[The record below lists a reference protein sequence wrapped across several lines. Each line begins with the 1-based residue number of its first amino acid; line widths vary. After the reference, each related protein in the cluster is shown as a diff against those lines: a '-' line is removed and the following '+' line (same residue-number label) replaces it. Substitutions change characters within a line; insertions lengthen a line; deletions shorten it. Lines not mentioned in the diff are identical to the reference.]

1 MTKFRKLMT
10 TAALGAVLIASTSVR
25 AEDAH
30 HPPGG
35 SSPSPQSDAPTPAPQ
50 PPAAAP
56 SPESPQGM
64 MGPGMMGPG
73 MMGPGM
79 MGGANP
85 MGMMGQMMAPARIE
99 GRIAFLR
106 TELGITAAQQALWD
120 AFADALRANA
130 RGMAG
135 MMSAMQ
141 AQMMSGQ
148 GPALPQRLDAHE
160 RMLAGRLEAL
170 RKVKA
175 ALDPLYAALDDAQK
189 RAADQLLMPMP
200 MMGLI

>member
-10 TAALGAVLIASTSVR
+10 TAALGAALIASASVR

-30 HPPGG
+30 HPPGA
-35 SSPSPQSDAPTPAPQ
+35 SSPVPQSDAPMAAPQ
-50 PPAAAP
+50 PPAAPPAP
-56 SPESPQGM
+56 DSPQGM
-64 MGPGMMGPG
+64 MGPGMMG
-73 MMGPGM
+73 
-79 MGGANP
+79 GASP
-85 MGMMGQMMAPARIE
+85 MGMMGQMMAPARIQ

-106 TELGITAAQQALWD
+106 TEIGITTTQQPLWD

-130 RGMAG
+130 RSMAG

-141 AQMMSGQ
+141 DQMMSGQ
-148 GPALPQRLDAHE
+148 AASAPTLPQRIEAYE

-170 RKVKA
+170 RKMKA
-175 ALDPLYAALDDAQK
+175 ALDPLYAALDDAQR

-200 MMGLI
+200 MMGLM

>member
-1 MTKFRKLMT
+1 MTKLRKLMT
-10 TAALGAVLIASTSVR
+10 TAALGAALIASASVR

-35 SSPSPQSDAPTPAPQ
+35 SSPAPQSEAPIAAPQ

-64 MGPGMMGPG
+64 MGPGMMG
-73 MMGPGM
+73 
-79 MGGANP
+79 GAGP

-106 TELGITAAQQALWD
+106 TELGITAAQQPLWD
-120 AFADALRANA
+120 TFANALRANA

-141 AQMMSGQ
+141 DQMTSGQ
-148 GPALPQRLDAHE
+148 GPALPQRVDAHE

-175 ALDPLYAALDDAQK
+175 TLDPLYAALDDTQR

-200 MMGLI
+200 MMGLM

>member
-10 TAALGAVLIASTSVR
+10 TAALGAALIASTSAR
-25 AEDAH
+25 AEEAH
-30 HPPGG
+30 HLPGG
-35 SSPSPQSDAPTPAPQ
+35 SSPAPQSDAPMPAPQ
-50 PPAAAP
+50 PPAAIP
-56 SPESPQGM
+56 SPDSPQGM
-64 MGPGMMGPG
+64 MGAG

-79 MGGANP
+79 MGGAGP

-106 TELGITAAQQALWD
+106 TELGITSAQQPLWD

-130 RGMAG
+130 RGMAA

-141 AQMMSGQ
+141 DQMMSGQ
-148 GPALPQRLDAHE
+148 GLALPQRLDAHE

-175 ALDPLYAALDDAQK
+175 ALDPLYAALDDAQR

-200 MMGLI
+200 MMGLM